1 MDGGN
6 GTVSPKPKNWKNTTV
21 TVYLRLPGE
30 LKYLIHSYQ
39 DACRM
44 QSFNEAARRLLETH
58 PELAKHAAMLYNGSN
73 EHLQGENTLWVLH
86 CG

>member
-1 MDGGN
+1 MS
-6 GTVSPKPKNWKNTTV
+6 TEAVRSKNWKNTTV

-58 PELAKHAAMLYNGSN
+58 PDLQRHAAMLYTGAKDEGS
-73 EHLQGENTLWVLH
+73 NTLWVSH